1 MLIVLF
7 IVFLIIAILLLL
19 LASWADYHDHEL
31 TDMLSCFGIVGAGIA
46 EIIIIISIICNIVG
60 LSDLKVADKKIAM
73 YEEENNNIQNQVS
86 KIVKNYQDYE
96 KNTYSESLKSVDLSN
111 TDIVV
116 LAQLYP
122 DLKAD
127 EMVKKQI
134 EIYQDNNKKIK
145 ELKEQ
150 KINNE
155 LCKWWLYFGEEK
167 EVKEDE

>member
-46 EIIIIISIICNIVG
+46 EFIIIISIICNIVG
-60 LSDLKVADKKIAM
+60 LADLKVADKKIAM
-73 YEEENNNIQNQVS
+73 YEEENTNIQNQVS
-86 KIVKNYQDYE
+86 EIVKNYQDYE

-111 TDIVV
+111 TDVVV

-134 EIYQDNNKKIK
+134 EIYQDNNNKIK

-167 EVKEDE
+167 GVKENE

>member
-46 EIIIIISIICNIVG
+46 EFIIIISIICNIVG
-60 LSDLKVADKKIAM
+60 LTDLKVADKKIAM
-73 YEEENNNIQNQVS
+73 YEEENSNIQNQVS
-86 KIVKNYQDYE
+86 EIVKNYQDYE
-96 KNTYSESLKSVDLSN
+96 KNTYSESLKNVDLSN
-111 TDIVV
+111 TDVVV

-134 EIYQDNNKKIK
+134 EIYQDNNNKIK

>member
-7 IVFLIIAILLLL
+7 IVFLVIGILLLL
-19 LASWADYHDHEL
+19 LASWADYHNHEL
-31 TDMLSCFGIVGAGIA
+31 TDMLACFGIIGAGIA
-46 EIIIIISIICNIVG
+46 ELIIIISIICNIVG
-60 LSDLKVADKKIAM
+60 LTDLKMADKKIAM
-73 YEEENNNIQNQVS
+73 YEEENSNIQNQVS
-86 KIVKNYQDYE
+86 EIVKNYQDYE
-96 KNTYSESLKSVDLSN
+96 KNTYSESLKNADLSN

-122 DLKAD
+122 DLKAN
-127 EMVKKQI
+127 EMVNKQI
-134 EIYQDNNKKIK
+134 EIYQENNKKIK

>member
-7 IVFLIIAILLLL
+7 IVFLIIGILLFIL
-19 LASWADYHDHEL
+19 SIWSEEHDHKTTSILTFYGFLGTGVAEL
-31 TDMLSCFGIVGAGIA
+31 IVIIA
-46 EIIIIISIICNIVG
+46 IICNVVG
-60 LSDLKVADKKIAM
+60 LANLKVADKKIAM
-73 YEEENNNIQNQVS
+73 YEEENSNIQNQVS
-86 KIVKNYQDYE
+86 EIVKNYQDYE

-111 TDIVV
+111 TDVVV

-134 EIYQDNNKKIK
+134 EIYQVNNNKIK

-155 LCKWWLYFGEEK
+155 LCKWWLYFGKEK

>member
-46 EIIIIISIICNIVG
+46 EFIIIISIICNIVG
-60 LSDLKVADKKIAM
+60 LADLKVADKKIAM
-73 YEEENNNIQNQVS
+73 YEEENTNIQNQVS
-86 KIVKNYQDYE
+86 EIVKNYQDYE

-111 TDIVV
+111 TDVVV

-134 EIYQDNNKKIK
+134 EIYQDNNNKIK

-167 EVKEDE
+167 EVKENE

>member
-46 EIIIIISIICNIVG
+46 EFIIIISIICNIVG
-60 LSDLKVADKKIAM
+60 LADLKVADKKIAM
-73 YEEENNNIQNQVS
+73 YEEENTNIQNQVS
-86 KIVKNYQDYE
+86 EIVKNYQDYE

-111 TDIVV
+111 TDVVV

-134 EIYQDNNKKIK
+134 EIYQDNNNKIK

>member
-7 IVFLIIAILLLL
+7 IVFLIIGILSFLL
-19 LASWADYHDHEL
+19 SMWALNNDHEY
-31 TDMLSCFGIVGAGIA
+31 TGFFGCLGIIVAGIA
-46 EIIIIISIICNIVG
+46 EFIIIISIICNIVG
-60 LSDLKVADKKIAM
+60 LTDLKVADKKIAM
-73 YEEENNNIQNQVS
+73 YEEENSNIQNQVS
-86 KIVKNYQDYE
+86 EIVKNYQEYE
-96 KNTYSESLKSVDLSN
+96 KNTYSESLKNVDLSN
-111 TDIVV
+111 TDVVV

-122 DLKAD
+122 DLKAN

-134 EIYQDNNKKIK
+134 EIYQDNNNKIK

>member
-7 IVFLIIAILLLL
+7 IVFLIIGILLFLL
-19 LASWADYHDHEL
+19 SMWALNNDHEY
-31 TDMLSCFGIVGAGIA
+31 TGCFGCFGIIVAGIA
-46 EIIIIISIICNIVG
+46 EFIIIISIICNIVG
-60 LSDLKVADKKIAM
+60 LTDLKVADKKIAM
-73 YEEENNNIQNQVS
+73 YEEENSNIQNQVS
-86 KIVKNYQDYE
+86 EIVKNYQDYE
-96 KNTYSESLKSVDLSN
+96 KNTYSESLKNADLSN

-122 DLKAD
+122 DLKAN
-127 EMVKKQI
+127 EMVNKQI
-134 EIYQDNNKKIK
+134 EIYQENNKKIK

>member
-19 LASWADYHDHEL
+19 LASWADYHRHEL
-31 TDMLSCFGIVGAGIA
+31 TEMLSCFGIVGAGIA
-46 EIIIIISIICNIVG
+46 EFIIIISIICNIVG
-60 LSDLKVADKKIAM
+60 LADLKVADKKIAM
-73 YEEENNNIQNQVS
+73 YEEENTNIQNQVS
-86 KIVKNYQDYE
+86 EIVKNYQDYE

-111 TDIVV
+111 TDVVV

-134 EIYQDNNKKIK
+134 EIYQDNNNKIK

>member
-19 LASWADYHDHEL
+19 LASWADYHGHEL
-31 TDMLSCFGIVGAGIA
+31 TEMLSCFGIVGAGIA
-46 EIIIIISIICNIVG
+46 EFIIIISIICNIVG
-60 LSDLKVADKKIAM
+60 LADLKVADKKIAM
-73 YEEENNNIQNQVS
+73 YEEENTNIQNQVS
-86 KIVKNYQDYE
+86 EIVKNYQDYE

-111 TDIVV
+111 TDVVV

-134 EIYQDNNKKIK
+134 EIYQDNNNKIK